1 MKHVPTIPLYDARY
15 IRIEVYKT
23 RLRMWL
29 AFILATLIA
38 VMVGATVRRQPW
50 LDLPWWITPM
60 ASVVVLVICFWL
72 GDRMFHR
79 AYRG

>member
-1 MKHVPTIPLYDARY
+1 MSANTDWMSIAHDLFEMLDNIDTIDD
-15 IRIEVYKT
+15 
-23 RLRMWL
+23 
-29 AFILATLIA
+29 IA
-38 VMVGATVRRQPW
+38 VMVGASVRRQPW